1 MKKMNE
7 KTRNVQQIVIR
18 HISEYTDVEEKDI
31 DVSMTLGNDLGI
43 TSFDLVSLAYEFEEE
58 FKAESEIDIPKD
70 AETVGDLVEFVKNML
85 ERY

>member
-1 MKKMNE
+1 
-7 KTRNVQQIVIR
+7 
-18 HISEYTDVEEKDI
+18 
-31 DVSMTLGNDLGI
+31 MTLGNDLGI